1 MTDDTPTVLP
11 TRPSDAAVEPLP
23 DAAATPHASHAPA
36 AAPEAVQEAPL
47 ASVHASPRPPTEV
60 SSAPNTTPLLGALA
74 VLALIVVIGDVLTWR
89 NTSSLSAQLAQ
100 SQSQVAALEGRIG
113 ALESRPQPQPP
124 PDLRPLQQRLTALEQ
139 KPPPQAQLDSAGQ
152 QQIAA
157 LSGRIDGI
165 AARQDQLGTREQQ
178 DTDKAASQIAALGT
192 QVAALATQVTAA
204 NKTGGEINQLADRQT
219 RAARLQSAAVA
230 LAAGRPLGDIPGAP
244 PALARFASKPPPT
257 EASLRL
263 SFDAAAQDAKRAGQP
278 SPATTPFLQR
288 IWDRAQASV
297 TIRQGDR
304 IVVGDPLAGIIET
317 ARRHLDA
324 GDVAG
329 AVSAL
334 DGLAGPAAAA
344 MAPWRADAQSLL
356 DARSALM
363 SAAHG

>member
-1 MTDDTPTVLP
+1 MTDDTPTVIP
-11 TRPSDAAVEPLP
+11 THPGDAAVEAAPE
-23 DAAATPHASHAPA
+23 AAATPHADP
-36 AAPEAVQEAPL
+36 APEPVAEAPL
-47 ASVHASPRPPTEV
+47 ASVHTSPRPPSEA
-60 SSAPNTTPLLGALA
+60 SSPANTTPLLGALA
-74 VLALIVVIGDVLTWR
+74 VLALIVVVGDILAWR

-100 SQSQVAALEGRIG
+100 SQSQLAALGDRIG
-113 ALESRPQPQPP
+113 ALEARPQPQP

-157 LSGRIDGI
+157 LAGRIDGI

-178 DTDKAASQIAALGT
+178 DTDKTASQLAALGT

-204 NKTGGEINQLADRQT
+204 NRTGSEISELADRQT
-219 RAARLQSAAVA
+219 KAARLQSAAVA
-230 LAAGRPLGDIPGAP
+230 LAAGRPLGDIAGAP
-244 PALARFASKPPPT
+244 PALARFATKPPPT

-263 SFDAAAQDAKRAGQP
+263 SFDAAAQDARRAGQP

-288 IWDRAQASV
+288 VWDRAQASV

-304 IVVGDPLAGIIET
+304 IVVGDSLSGIIET

-344 MAPWRADAQSLL
+344 MAPWRADAQALL
-356 DARSALM
+356 DARAALM